1 MSALSEVGTYRF
13 ILPAP
18 ALRHYITTYYFF
30 ELDAPD
36 GQHLEDLLH
45 PEWASAR
52 FLLEGSVDGSVV
64 PDPPATVPA
73 ASLTGPTLRACC
85 IRFGKAKMAGIGIS
99 PLGWYNLIGID
110 ASKRTNAVFD
120 VTSDAAFGLFDKIWH
135 RIGHLKDP
143 EKIAGIFDAIL
154 LAALGSP
161 DAREREIEA
170 FHMALTSPVMAN
182 VAQLAETLNMPAQRI
197 ERLSRRVFGFPP
209 KRLLRRQRFLRS
221 LGVRLLEPELKWTSA
236 MDVQYCD
243 QAHFTRDFH
252 DFMGMSP
259 RDYLAMPR
267 PISRAAVRARAE
279 ALGQPLQV
287 LQGPLA
293 GDSP

>member
-1 MSALSEVGTYRF
+1 MSALSEIGQYRF

-18 ALRHYITTYYFF
+18 ALRRYITTYYFF
-30 ELDAPD
+30 ELDAPE
-36 GQHLEDLLH
+36 GQVLEDLLH

-73 ASLTGPTLRACC
+73 ASLTGPTLRACH
-85 IRFGKAKMAGIGIS
+85 IRFGKAKMAGIGIP
-99 PLGWYNLIGID
+99 PLGWCNLIGID

-120 VTSDAAFGLFDKIWH
+120 VTRDPALGLFDQIWQ
-135 RIGHLKDP
+135 RIGHLRDP
-143 EKIAGIFDAIL
+143 EEIAGIFDAML
-154 LAALGSP
+154 LAALGPP
-161 DAREREIEA
+161 DAREKEIEA
-170 FHMALTSPVMAN
+170 FHMALTSPIMAN
-182 VAQLAETLNMPAQRI
+182 VVQLAEALNMPAQRI
-197 ERLSRRVFGFPP
+197 ERLSRRVFGFTP

-221 LGVRLLEPELKWTSA
+221 LGVRLLEPELRWTSA
-236 MDVQYCD
+236 MDAQYHD

-252 DFMGMSP
+252 DFMGMSS

-287 LQGPLA
+287 LQGPEPN
-293 GDSP
+293 DSA